1 MIPGPPCPLP
11 APSLPWC
18 PPGGCPSQI
27 TCRAGGE
34 SPALLLLAEC
44 VALHSF
50 LKNLYQV
57 VSHLLDLGE
66 PGQLGF
72 WGGDGEAVMKSAEVS
87 EEMLGQAVME
97 GGPRPSWGPRRAS
110 LSRRARADPA
120 DVAKA
125 NGGVTGIIHPA
136 SHDCPVG
143 GTPPLPRGAAQLK
156 PPRVTSSLVSEHLA
170 HRASGARFQGSWA
183 PSHRRGRSLS
193 SNPVPPPVSPLFHP
207 CWGLFY
213 KRNFLLEIHLEMTGM
228 TPPGVGRGFWVRM
241 RSWDGGGE
249 VGRTWPSA
257 A

>member
-1 MIPGPPCPLP
+1 MSTPCSK
-11 APSLPWC
+11 PSLVSPWGLPLSDHLQSWRGVTGS
-18 PPGGCPSQI
+18 PPA
-27 TCRAGGE
+27 CRVCG
-34 SPALLLLAEC
+34 SSLTHL
-44 VALHSF
+44 F

-72 WGGDGEAVMKSAEVS
+72 WGGDGEAVMKHAEVL
-87 EEMLGQAVME
+87 EEMLRQVVME
-97 GGPRPSWGPRRAS
+97 GGPRPSWGPRRTS

-125 NGGVTGIIHPA
+125 NGGVTGIIHPS

-143 GTPPLPRGAAQLK
+143 GTSPLPRGAAQLK
-156 PPRVTSSLVSEHLA
+156 LPRVTSSLVSERPA

-193 SNPVPPPVSPLFHP
+193 SNPVPPPVSPLFHL

-228 TPPGVGRGFWVRM
+228 TPPGVGRGFWGRM